1 MHISDVGMTR
11 NLLRWSSTY
20 ECSDK
25 HFLYNFSSPVFN
37 ILAVF
42 MLEISIN
49 NYSRQLYLVLSLSI
63 ISCFIDT
70 ARTGSR
76 PGRRPASQAAKT
88 IQPPYRH
95 TGKKLHVVCTSLVV
109 INYSYLIA
117 FTVTVKPRS
126 YRSKIPVAVLVS
138 TQLALSVVLNGV
150 TSQVLSHVRIFINS
164 SLALCVHAGRIMYH
178 YCGLPARAVPARTQC
193 RWRGVQ
199 TGAGGFN
206 SSNSNETAKPD
217 RKPMCWGQVSYTS
230 LHLPLRSAIFNE

>member
-1 MHISDVGMTR
+1 MHISDVGMTG

-25 HFLYNFSSPVFN
+25 HFLYIFSSPVFK

-49 NYSRQLYLVLSLSI
+49 NCSRQLYLVFSLSTNRWYFLPDHV
-63 ISCFIDT
+63 ISNCVTRSSTSRLYAIKRLVHNLSFTLHVTLPLPVPSPLTLRARAT
-70 ARTGSR
+70 AF
-76 PGRRPASQAAKT
+76 RPAR
-88 IQPPYRH
+88 QPKRYNHRH
-95 TGKKLHVVCTSLVV
+95 TGHETEDWVVV

-150 TSQVLSHVRIFINS
+150 TSQVVFMFVFL
-164 SLALCVHAGRIMYH
+164 
-178 YCGLPARAVPARTQC
+178 
-193 RWRGVQ
+193 
-199 TGAGGFN
+199 
-206 SSNSNETAKPD
+206 
-217 RKPMCWGQVSYTS
+217 
-230 LHLPLRSAIFNE
+230 

>member
-42 MLEISIN
+42 MLEISIAADN
-49 NYSRQLYLVLSLSI
+49 FI

-76 PGRRPASQAAKT
+76 PGRGPLARQPKRYSHRTVTPA
-88 IQPPYRH
+88 
-95 TGKKLHVVCTSLVV
+95 KKLRIVCTSLVV

-150 TSQVLSHVRIFINS
+150 TSQVLFMFVF
-164 SLALCVHAGRIMYH
+164 L
-178 YCGLPARAVPARTQC
+178 
-193 RWRGVQ
+193 
-199 TGAGGFN
+199 
-206 SSNSNETAKPD
+206 
-217 RKPMCWGQVSYTS
+217 
-230 LHLPLRSAIFNE
+230 